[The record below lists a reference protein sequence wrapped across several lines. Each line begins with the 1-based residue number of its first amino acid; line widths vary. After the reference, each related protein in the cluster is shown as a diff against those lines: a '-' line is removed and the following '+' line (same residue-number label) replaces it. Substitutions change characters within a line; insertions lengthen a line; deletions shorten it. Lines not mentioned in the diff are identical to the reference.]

1 MPPREALET
10 PPPPSNLMGG
20 GCSPGRP
27 LRGSPPSNLIGGGWS
42 RQVPP
47 REALER
53 LPSIKFDR
61 GRGVGECPQGGF

>member
-1 MPPREALET
+1 MPPREALER
-10 PPPPSNLMGG
+10 L
-20 GCSPGRP
+20 
-27 LRGSPPSNLIGGGWS
+27 PPSNLIGGGWS

-61 GRGVGECPQGGF
+61 GRGVGECPQGGV